1 MSTRLSNAIERPPSE
16 QLSDLHVYV
25 IPSESWNEKFRSA
38 YNEVINESVSAGF
51 VRVFPEITVFALR
64 DEIEEQLGYDVLPKE
79 YVFLKSVG
87 RCLTQVKGRQEI
99 DLKVKNFL
107 PPLAYLPEIFVL
119 PGQRDNVPLALPST
133 ETYKSQRH
141 KAVTGGDVDGFSQP
155 GHNSATPDPFSIEH
169 HYSQKTPLQEEG
181 QEGYLA
187 PLSATPPQTPD
198 VVPVESPLQRKTKVA
213 GKDANRS
220 GRSDTY
226 TNNTNEDSGIAD
238 DVEEELERP
247 RQTQEKSHTQS
258 QIHKRNTP
266 SSANNATQSD
276 THNHVQ
282 TVSENPN
289 EDDQSGHSR
298 HSPSDNNL
306 HNQQQRS
313 ESVLGQNRSQSVAP
327 DSPLG
332 SQFHRDNSHQ
342 GSHHS
347 NDHYGNDYHGNN
359 HHDVRDRSGNDH
371 HGNDHHG
378 NNHHGSDHYGNNHHG
393 NEHHGRDRY
402 SHDHHGNDHHGNDH
416 HTSSTSFQ
424 RDIDSDKQGSHLND
438 DMQQFHG
445 KHSSQ
450 RQAKLGL
457 DDNSPYS
464 DDDIDS
470 WKRREQEEEERRRRE
485 EQERLRRLEE
495 ERREQRRQ
503 QQEEERR
510 QYQEEQRRRE
520 REDQEARERLER
532 AERDAK
538 ERLKLQEEERERE
551 ELERQ
556 REQLLRLQE
565 EQQAREQRERE
576 RRNREEIE
584 RRQRE
589 LEDQIRE
596 EEERKRQEEER
607 KKRELLQKQQKAIPS
622 APEQVS
628 RRKNRLDTDSAKER
642 RRDEKERL
650 LDDLQRVRQDR
661 QDTERERE
669 DLVRRAKTL
678 QNRTQH
684 KRNRARDAW
693 KKMYFEEKK
702 KTPPLEQEVN
712 RLRHS
717 LDLQHKKYVNQIEGK
732 EGRRKNAYNQPSEK
746 TNLKVQIAKHQHDL
760 EELRRRVENTKMKLT
775 TEMKLR
781 NQAETELR
789 ALRAELTQK
798 KINVTLSRSQQ
809 LQALQESEESMSYM
823 SPRSPLPTRRHG
835 GLSPRI
841 Q

>member
-119 PGQRDNVPLALPST
+119 PG
-133 ETYKSQRH
+133 
-141 KAVTGGDVDGFSQP
+141 DVDGFSQP

-238 DVEEELERP
+238 DVEEELER
-247 RQTQEKSHTQS
+247 
-258 QIHKRNTP
+258 
-266 SSANNATQSD
+266 
-276 THNHVQ
+276 
-282 TVSENPN
+282 
-289 EDDQSGHSR
+289 
-298 HSPSDNNL
+298 
-306 HNQQQRS
+306 
-313 ESVLGQNRSQSVAP
+313 
-327 DSPLG
+327 
-332 SQFHRDNSHQ
+332 
-342 GSHHS
+342 
-347 NDHYGNDYHGNN
+347 
-359 HHDVRDRSGNDH
+359 
-371 HGNDHHG
+371 
-378 NNHHGSDHYGNNHHG
+378 
-393 NEHHGRDRY
+393 
-402 SHDHHGNDHHGNDH
+402 
-416 HTSSTSFQ
+416 
-424 RDIDSDKQGSHLND
+424 
-438 DMQQFHG
+438 
-445 KHSSQ
+445 
-450 RQAKLGL
+450 
-457 DDNSPYS
+457 
-464 DDDIDS
+464 
-470 WKRREQEEEERRRRE
+470 KRREQEEEERRRRE

>member
-141 KAVTGGDVDGFSQP
+141 KAVTGGRSSKHESTQTGASDLRANDSRLGDVDGFSQP

-327 DSPLG
+327 DSP
-332 SQFHRDNSHQ
+332 
-342 GSHHS
+342 
-347 NDHYGNDYHGNN
+347 
-359 HHDVRDRSGNDH
+359 
-371 HGNDHHG
+371 
-378 NNHHGSDHYGNNHHG
+378 
-393 NEHHGRDRY
+393 
-402 SHDHHGNDHHGNDH
+402 
-416 HTSSTSFQ
+416 
-424 RDIDSDKQGSHLND
+424 
-438 DMQQFHG
+438 
-445 KHSSQ
+445 
-450 RQAKLGL
+450 LGL

>member
-238 DVEEELERP
+238 DVEEELER
-247 RQTQEKSHTQS
+247 
-258 QIHKRNTP
+258 
-266 SSANNATQSD
+266 
-276 THNHVQ
+276 
-282 TVSENPN
+282 
-289 EDDQSGHSR
+289 
-298 HSPSDNNL
+298 
-306 HNQQQRS
+306 
-313 ESVLGQNRSQSVAP
+313 
-327 DSPLG
+327 
-332 SQFHRDNSHQ
+332 
-342 GSHHS
+342 
-347 NDHYGNDYHGNN
+347 
-359 HHDVRDRSGNDH
+359 
-371 HGNDHHG
+371 
-378 NNHHGSDHYGNNHHG
+378 
-393 NEHHGRDRY
+393 
-402 SHDHHGNDHHGNDH
+402 
-416 HTSSTSFQ
+416 
-424 RDIDSDKQGSHLND
+424 
-438 DMQQFHG
+438 
-445 KHSSQ
+445 
-450 RQAKLGL
+450 
-457 DDNSPYS
+457 
-464 DDDIDS
+464 
-470 WKRREQEEEERRRRE
+470 KRREQEEEERRRRE